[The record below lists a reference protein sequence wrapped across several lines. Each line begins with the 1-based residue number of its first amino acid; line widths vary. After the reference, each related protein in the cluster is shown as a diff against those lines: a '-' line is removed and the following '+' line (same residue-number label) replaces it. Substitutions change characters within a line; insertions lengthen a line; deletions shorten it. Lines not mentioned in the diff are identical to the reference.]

1 MIKYIVK
8 SLTLLALS
16 GCFMIEEHLE
26 LPTINIKKSC
36 KNRAHTNLGLSDF
49 ISSRFHRGSPVRLG
63 IMPFSVP
70 ANLSARNSELP
81 GVGNKLAWS
90 VRSHLL
96 GKEEIPIVEVF
107 NRPSLPG
114 HKDEFFTGN
123 FGAISLAR
131 EAGYDLVMVGYLEP
145 TRSLTNAILHTKVI
159 EAEGG
164 ITVWFGESEIVSR
177 EKMLQSYEDSWFGR
191 GEVPSS
197 IFTNEVFDHLAKCAV
212 EGILGEAG

>member
-1 MIKYIVK
+1 MIKYFVK
-8 SLTLLALS
+8 SLTLCVVLS
-16 GCFMIEEHLE
+16 GCYLLEDNLE

-49 ISSRFHRGSPVRLG
+49 ISTRFHRGAPVRLG

-70 ANLSARNSELP
+70 ANLSAYNTEQP
-81 GVGNKLAWS
+81 GIGQRLAWS
-90 VRSHLL
+90 VRSNMIS
-96 GKEEIPIVEVF
+96 KEEIPIIEVF

-145 TRSLTNAILHTKVI
+145 TRSLNNAILHTKII

-164 ITVWFGESEIVSR
+164 ITVWFGESEVISR
-177 EKMLQSYEDSWFGR
+177 EGMIESYKDSWFGR
-191 GEVPSS
+191 GEVPSK
-197 IFTNEVFDHLAKCAV
+197 IFTNEVFDHLAKCTVAGIFK
-212 EGILGEAG
+212 EG

>member
-1 MIKYIVK
+1 
-8 SLTLLALS
+8 
-16 GCFMIEEHLE
+16 MIEDLE
-26 LPTINIKKSC
+26 LPTINIKESC

-70 ANLSARNSELP
+70 ANLSSYNTEHP
-81 GVGNKLAWS
+81 GVGNRLAWS

-145 TRSLTNAILHTKVI
+145 TRSINTAILHTKII
-159 EAEGG
+159 EVEGG
-164 ITVWFGESEIVSR
+164 ITVWFGESELLSR
-177 EKMLQSYEDSWFGR
+177 EKTIQSYEDSWFGR
-191 GEVPSS
+191 GEVPSKV
-197 IFTNEVFDHLAKCAV
+197 FTNELFDSLAKCAV
-212 EGILGEAG
+212 EGMLAEAQ